1 MSLRDELR
9 EYITN
14 ISLKKQ
20 IPEGFSDDYDLI
32 EKEALDSLV
41 YLGLITHIENNYSI
55 ELGEEDITPENFGS
69 ISMLTRFVER
79 KLA

>member
-20 IPEGFSDDYDLI
+20 VPTDFSDDYDLI
-32 EKEALDSLV
+32 EREVLDSLA
-41 YLGLITHIENNYSI
+41 YLGLITYVENNYQI
-55 ELGEEDITPENFGS
+55 ELVEEDITPENFSS
-69 ISMLTRFVER
+69 ITMLARFVER